1 MNRFWLFW
9 LLVLCQ
15 LASLLGPIRGLWAL
29 VTGNNDRALEIA
41 KGYDLLGNTILN
53 GKAGEYIS
61 TRAHYARIKKKR
73 WGCIL
78 CKILDAIVDNHC
90 EDSAKNQIYKL

>member
-15 LASLLGPIRGLWAL
+15 LSSILGPIRGLWAL
-29 VTGNNDRALEIA
+29 IVGDTDRVLEIA
-41 KGYDLLGNTILN
+41 KGYDLLGATILN
-53 GKAGEYIS
+53 GRAGEYIS
-61 TRAHYARIKKKR
+61 TRAYYASKEDRK

-78 CKILDAIVDNHC
+78 CKLLDMIVTNHC